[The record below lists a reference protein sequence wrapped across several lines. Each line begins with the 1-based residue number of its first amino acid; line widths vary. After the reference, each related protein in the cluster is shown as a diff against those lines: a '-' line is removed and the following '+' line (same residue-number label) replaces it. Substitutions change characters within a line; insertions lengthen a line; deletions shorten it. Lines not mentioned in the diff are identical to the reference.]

1 VSASTF
7 VTDAVV
13 IGAVFGDDARMKIRL
28 KAKVLLLCTVAL
40 LGACHKDSGS
50 GDAANSAPQAK
61 IKAPVVAK
69 SGPTAAEQTAGMVE
83 AAVQGK
89 SALPAELKFD
99 LPQRPKVGQTQQVD
113 LALIAQVP
121 GNPATIQVSGAD
133 GLSVDPAASQLDIP
147 ATEAGEVYRHTVNI
161 TPTAE
166 GVLLLGVK
174 VSLKHDEVTDAK
186 SFSIPIIA
194 ER

>member
-1 VSASTF
+1 VSALAF
-7 VTDAVV
+7 AIEAVE
-13 IGAVFGDDARMKIRL
+13 IGAIFGDDARMKMRL
-28 KAKVLLLCTVAL
+28 NGAEALLLCTAAAL
-40 LGACHKDSGS
+40 VGACHQDSS
-50 GDAANSAPQAK
+50 APPAAAAPQAK
-61 IKAPVVAK
+61 TPNIAK
-69 SGPTAAEQTAGMVE
+69 TGPTAAEQTAGMVE

-99 LPQRPKVGQTQQVD
+99 LPQRPKVGQAQPIN

-121 GNPATIQVSGAD
+121 GNPATIQVTGTD
-133 GLSVDPAASQLDIP
+133 GLTVDPGASELDIP

-166 GVLLLGVK
+166 GILLLDVK

-186 SFSIPIIA
+186 NFLIPIIA

>member
-1 VSASTF
+1 MI
-7 VTDAVV
+7 DGVV
-13 IGAVFGDDARMKIRL
+13 IGPVFGDDAGMNMRL
-28 KAKVLLLCTVAL
+28 KGTEVLLLCTVAL
-40 LGACHKDSGS
+40 LGACHKDSG
-50 GDAANSAPQAK
+50 AAPQAK
-61 IKAPVVAK
+61 TAAIAK
-69 SGPTAAEQTAGMVE
+69 SGPTAAQQTAGMIE
-83 AAVQGK
+83 AAASGK
-89 SALPAELKFD
+89 SGLPAELKFD
-99 LPQRPKVGQTQQVD
+99 LPQRPKVGQAQEVN

-133 GLSVDPAASQLDIP
+133 GLTVDPGASQLDIP

-166 GVLLLGVK
+166 GLLLLGVK

-186 SFSIPIIA
+186 SFLIPIIA

>member
-1 VSASTF
+1 LAF
-7 VTDAVV
+7 VIDAVV
-13 IGAVFGDDARMKIRL
+13 IGAVFGDDARMNMRL
-28 KAKVLLLCTVAL
+28 KGTEVLLLCTVAL
-40 LGACHKDSGS
+40 LGACHQDSGAV
-50 GDAANSAPQAK
+50 AAAAPQAK
-61 IKAPVVAK
+61 APAIAK
-69 SGPTAAEQTAGMVE
+69 SGPTAAQQTAGMIE
-83 AAVQGK
+83 AAASGK
-89 SALPAELKFD
+89 SGLPAELKFD
-99 LPQRPKVGQTQQVD
+99 LPQRPKVGQAQEVN

-133 GLSVDPAASQLDIP
+133 GLTVDPGASQLDIP

-166 GVLLLGVK
+166 GLLLLGVK

-186 SFSIPIIA
+186 SFLIPIIA

>member
-1 VSASTF
+1 MRF
-7 VTDAVV
+7 
-13 IGAVFGDDARMKIRL
+13 IRTE
-28 KAKVLLLCTVAL
+28 VLLCTAAL
-40 LGACHKDSGS
+40 LAACHQDSGS
-50 GDAANSAPQAK
+50 APSAAGAPA
-61 IKAPVVAK
+61 KAPVAAK
-69 SGPTAAEQTAGMVE
+69 AGPSAAEQTAGMVE

-89 SALPAELKFD
+89 SVLPAELKFD
-99 LPQRPKVGQTQQVD
+99 LPQRPKVGQSQEIN

-133 GLSVDPAASQLDIP
+133 GLTVDPTASQLDIP
-147 ATEAGEVYRHTVNI
+147 ATEAGEVYRHTVSI
-161 TPTAE
+161 TPTEE

-186 SFSIPIIA
+186 NFLIPIIA

>member
-1 VSASTF
+1 MIEGVEIE
-7 VTDAVV
+7 V
-13 IGAVFGDDARMKIRL
+13 VFGDDARMKMRF
-28 KAKVLLLCTVAL
+28 KHTEVLLLCAAAL
-40 LGACHKDSGS
+40 LAACHQDSS
-50 GDAANSAPQAK
+50 SAPSAASAPHP
-61 IKAPVVAK
+61 KAPLTAK
-69 SGPTAAEQTAGMVE
+69 AGPTAAEQTAGMVQ

-89 SALPAELKFD
+89 SLLPAELKFD
-99 LPQRPKVGQTQQVD
+99 LPQRPKVGQSQEIN

-133 GLSVDPAASQLDIP
+133 GLTVDPTASQVDIP

-161 TPTAE
+161 TPTEE

-186 SFSIPIIA
+186 NFLIPIIA

>member
-1 VSASTF
+1 
-7 VTDAVV
+7 
-13 IGAVFGDDARMKIRL
+13 MKFKREG
-28 KAKVLLLCTVAL
+28 LLLCTAAL
-40 LGACHKDSGS
+40 LAACHQDSS
-50 GDAANSAPQAK
+50 SAPSAASAPQAK
-61 IKAPVVAK
+61 APVTAK
-69 SGPTAAEQTAGMVE
+69 AGPSAAEQTAGMVE

-89 SALPAELKFD
+89 SVLPAELKFD
-99 LPQRPKVGQTQQVD
+99 LPQRPKVGQSQEIN

-133 GLSVDPAASQLDIP
+133 GLTVDPTASQLDIP

-186 SFSIPIIA
+186 SFLIPIIA